1 MPMGKAY
8 GMKEMQSV
16 SKQGEMSPIPDGQ
29 LYREGLEGDI
39 VGPTNTSFT
48 NTLDAPT
55 KPGSIHNQE
64 KAIFAMADDYSIY
77 NTSGK

>member
-1 MPMGKAY
+1 MPMGKAN
-8 GMKEMQSV
+8 GKNEMQSV

-55 KPGSIHNQE
+55 PPGGTDE
-64 KAIFAMADDYSIY
+64 KAIFALADNNDIY
-77 NTSGK
+77 NTAGK

>member
-1 MPMGKAY
+1 MGKAY

-39 VGPTNTSFT
+39 VGPTDATFT
-48 NTLDAPT
+48 QTLDAPS

>member
-39 VGPTNTSFT
+39 VGPTDATFT
-48 NTLDAPT
+48 QTLDAPS

>member
-29 LYREGLEGDI
+29 LYKIGRAH
-39 VGPTNTSFT
+39 V
-48 NTLDAPT
+48 
-55 KPGSIHNQE
+55 
-64 KAIFAMADDYSIY
+64 
-77 NTSGK
+77 